1 MAALFVDNPLLA
13 LREALLSQK
22 ALFAAVAHAWVHGCL
37 HLAYGDSAAELRSA
51 ALPQPHPRPS
61 AILVN
66 ARAYR
71 GIFAHSQAIAAAPA
85 AQARITAATCQ
96 GLTVSA
102 LFQKAPIQLV
112 AMADFLSRTPGRSPL
127 VNSTPRSPI
136 RALCAKRQDHFRS
149 AWPGASNSSMT
160 MRATT
165 AMPES

>member
-22 ALFAAVAHAWVHGCL
+22 ALFGAVAHAWVHGCL

-112 AMADFLSRTPGRSPL
+112 AWLTSSAA
-127 VNSTPRSPI
+127 PR
-136 RALCAKRQDHFRS
+136 AAHH
-149 AWPGASNSSMT
+149 W
-160 MRATT
+160 
-165 AMPES
+165 